1 MKSSETYQPFFYIIR
16 NTENGMMYAGSRT
29 SVRSKANP
37 DQLLTTYMTSSKTV
51 QAEIEAKMKF
61 EVVRTKTFSD
71 AESTL
76 AFESRFLRLYRCVK
90 DKNWYNRHDGVTLAP
105 FDSDKYQAMLQLKY
119 GEGVTCPMHIP
130 EIAQLISDKLKG
142 AINCWDEEQQERR
155 RVPIDEYKA
164 NPDRYWHIQ
173 SIKYRNKYKNG
184 AKLEKFY
191 KRVYHNVYNEL
202 NELVYHKVPKL
213 EDLCNEMGM
222 PYAAFQKSAYRGGER
237 LYWTSQ
243 RAAHVDG
250 TNLKY
255 RGWYAIQVDLDDVT
269 TNHRPIEPMFVSKR
283 KPKEVKPK
291 KEKVPHPTAIVISKG
306 TDVIVIYR
314 KSVSATANTMGIC
327 NTTIFK
333 SIKSGNPLINGP
345 IRETIALKE
354 GKGWLLGCR
363 AIQVEFTDPLVQ
375 QNLDKLMK

>member
-16 NTENGMMYAGSRT
+16 NTENGMLYAGSRT

-37 DQLLTTYMTSSKTV
+37 NQLLTTYMTSSKTV
-51 QAEIEAKMKF
+51 QAEIEAGAKF

-130 EIAQLISDKLKG
+130 EIAQQISDKLKG

-173 SIKYRNKYKNG
+173 SLKYRNKYTNG
-184 AKLEKFY
+184 AKLEKFST
-191 KRVYHNVYNEL
+191 RVYYNIYNER
-202 NELVYHKVPKL
+202 NQLVHHKTPKL
-213 EDLCNEMGM
+213 TELCEVNGY
-222 PYAAFQKSAYRGGER
+222 PLVALRNSADRGGER
-237 LYWTSQ
+237 IYWTHI
-243 RAAHVDG
+243 RAAHADDMI
-250 TNLKY
+250 KY
-255 RGWYAIQVDLDDVT
+255 RGWYAVRVDVNDT
-269 TNHRPIEPMFVSKR
+269 TTDHVPIEPVFVSKR
-283 KPKEVKPK
+283 KQKLPKPK
-291 KEKVPHPTAIVISKG
+291 KEKAPHPTVVLILKG
-306 TDVIVIYR
+306 DEVVTMYR
-314 KSVSATANTMGIC
+314 KAVTAVAKQINVDNKTL
-327 NTTIFK
+327 FS
-333 SIKSGNPLINGP
+333 SIETGNLMINGKT
-345 IRETIALKE
+345 RETIATKQ
-354 GKGWLLGCR
+354 GKGWLIGCI
-363 AIQVEFTDPLVQ
+363 AKQLNYD
-375 QNLDKLMK
+375 DKLVMCNMDKMVE